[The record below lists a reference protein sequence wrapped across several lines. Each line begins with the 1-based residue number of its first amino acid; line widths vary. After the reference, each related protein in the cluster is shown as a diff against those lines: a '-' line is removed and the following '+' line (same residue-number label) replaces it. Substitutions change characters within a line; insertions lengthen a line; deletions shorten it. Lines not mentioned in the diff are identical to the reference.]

1 MSLEILEQAL
11 LSEDVSVVDE
21 ILNLIQE
28 TKDNGH
34 YVPKEIDEMTI
45 RKMLIKNKMIEKEI
59 EKKKEYKQ
67 AILDSWNKQIEKLE
81 KEYQNISDIIL
92 YYLQEKNNGK
102 SISFDVATVSAR
114 KVSDGIEVEDKKSF
128 EQFLLDNELRN
139 EFLKEPEV
147 DFTKAKNQILNQIK
161 QDNPFGITND
171 VQLPQGLKYKP
182 ERKSLSIKFN
192 K

>member
-1 MSLEILEQAL
+1 MSLDILEQAL

-21 ILNLIQE
+21 ILNIVQE

-59 EKKKEYKQ
+59 EKKKQYKQ
-67 AILDSWNKQIEKLE
+67 AIVDSWNQQIEKLE
-81 KEYQNISDIIL
+81 KEYENISDIIL
-92 YYLQEKNNGK
+92 YYIQEKNNGK
-102 SISFDVATVSAR
+102 NLSFDVGTVSAR
-114 KVSDGIEVEDKKSF
+114 KVSDGIEVEDKKTF
-128 EQFLLDNELRN
+128 EQFLLDNNLRN

-147 DFTKAKNQILNQIK
+147 DFTKAKNQILKQIK
-161 QDNPFGITND
+161 QDNPFGITED
-171 VQLPQGLKYKP
+171 IQFPEGLKYKT
-182 ERKSLSIKFN
+182 ERKTLSIKFN